1 MDLKE
6 LLGADFK
13 EGITADEVN
22 SILERR
28 LLSTGRYENKEK
40 VDAERLASE
49 QKYADLEEQLKEQL
63 KGKMTDEELVKN
75 EKAELEKQLEEVK
88 SLLKAEKKSG
98 SRSKAEAGIMEAKTL
113 LGIKSED
120 KDFNDFLDSISFED
134 SAISTKTSSYVM
146 KMVKDAYEKGK
157 AEATKDSLGEMGN
170 MVIGKDGK
178 MVDKDVQFIKQL
190 TEAVS
195 PQANQNTQSN
205 FI

>member
-22 SILERR
+22 SIMERR

-40 VDAERLASE
+40 VDAERIASKK
-49 QKYADLEEQLKEQL
+49 KYADLEAQL
-63 KGKMTDEELVKN
+63 KGKMTDDELTKN
-75 EKAELEKQLEEVK
+75 EKAELEKKLEEVTE
-88 SLLKAEKKSG
+88 LLKAEKKLG
-98 SRSKAEAGIMEAKTL
+98 SRSKAEAGIMEARTL

-120 KDFNDFLDSISFED
+120 KDFNEFLDSISFED
-134 SAISTKTSSYVM
+134 SAVSAKTSSYVM
-146 KMVKDAYEKGK
+146 KMIKDAYEKGK

-170 MVIGKDGK
+170 MVIGNDGK
-178 MVDKDVQFIKQL
+178 LVDKDAQFVKQL
-190 TEAVS
+190 TEAVN
-195 PQANQNTQSN
+195 PQVNTNNQSN

>member
-22 SILERR
+22 SIMEKR

-40 VDAERLASE
+40 VDAERIASKK
-49 QKYADLEEQLKEQL
+49 KYADLEAQL
-63 KGKMTDEELVKN
+63 KGKMTDDELTKN
-75 EKAELEKQLEEVK
+75 EKAELEKKLEEVTE
-88 SLLKAEKKSG
+88 LLKAEKKSG
-98 SRSKAEAGIMEAKTL
+98 SRSKAEAGIMEARTL

-120 KDFNDFLDSISFED
+120 KDFNEFLDNISFED
-134 SAISTKTSSYVM
+134 SAVSTKTSSYVM
-146 KMVKDAYEKGK
+146 KMIKDAYEKGK

-170 MVIGKDGK
+170 MVIGNDGK
-178 MVDKDVQFIKQL
+178 LVDKDAQFVKQL
-190 TEAVS
+190 TEAVN
-195 PQANQNTQSN
+195 PQVNTNNQSN

>member
-22 SILERR
+22 SIMEKR

-40 VDAERLASE
+40 VDAERIASKK
-49 QKYADLEEQLKEQL
+49 KYADLEAQL
-63 KGKMTDEELVKN
+63 KGKMTDDELTKN
-75 EKAELEKQLEEVK
+75 EKAELEKKLEEVTE
-88 SLLKAEKKSG
+88 LLKAEKKSG
-98 SRSKAEAGIMEAKTL
+98 SRSKAEAGIMEARTL

-120 KDFNDFLDSISFED
+120 KDFNEFLDSISFED
-134 SAISTKTSSYVM
+134 SAVSAKTSSYVM
-146 KMVKDAYEKGK
+146 KMIKDAYEKGK

-170 MVIGKDGK
+170 MVIGNDGK
-178 MVDKDVQFIKQL
+178 LVDKDAQFVKQL
-190 TEAVS
+190 TEAVN
-195 PQANQNTQSN
+195 PQVNTNNQSN

>member
-13 EGITADEVN
+13 EGITAEEVN
-22 SILERR
+22 SIMEKR

-40 VDAERLASE
+40 VDAERTASKK
-49 QKYADLEEQLKEQL
+49 KYADLEAQL
-63 KGKMTDEELVKN
+63 KGKMTDDELTKN

-190 TEAVS
+190 TETVS